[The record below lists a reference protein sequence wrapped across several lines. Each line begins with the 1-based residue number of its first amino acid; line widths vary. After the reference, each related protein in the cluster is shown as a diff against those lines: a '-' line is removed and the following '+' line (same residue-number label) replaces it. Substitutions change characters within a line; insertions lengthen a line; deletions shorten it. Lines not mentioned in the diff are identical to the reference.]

1 MAVPQAVLAVYGGI
15 EMNYEGSII
24 DFHVHPYLT
33 EEENLCM
40 YKEVFSLSRQEA
52 VLDLEESG
60 ISHICGSVLS
70 KRKFDME
77 KGFGQLRELNRE
89 ALKIREMYPDFY
101 TPGFHIHPGYVEES
115 LEELSY
121 MHEQKVKLI
130 GELVP
135 YMHGWREAGYTYAS
149 EGLSKILDQAGKY
162 GMIVSYH
169 TMEEWQDEMECM
181 IARHPNVTFV
191 AAHPGQK
198 AGYEKHLERLEKY
211 ENAYLD
217 ISGTGLFRYGMLV
230 AGVRRAGAGKLLFG
244 TDYPI
249 TNPSMYVQAVL
260 GEHITEE
267 ERGRIFR
274 GNAKRILGI
283 K

>member
-1 MAVPQAVLAVYGGI
+1 MK
-15 EMNYEGSII
+15 YEGSIV

-40 YKEVFSLSRQEA
+40 YKEVFSLTSQEA
-52 VLDLEESG
+52 VLDLEKSG
-60 ISHICGSVLS
+60 ISHVCGSVLC

-77 KGFGQLRELNRE
+77 KGFGQLRELNRK
-89 ALKIREMYPDFY
+89 ALKKREKYPDFY

-121 MHEQKVKLI
+121 MHEHGVNLI

-135 YMHGWREAGYTYAS
+135 YMHGWREGGYTYAS
-149 EGLSKILDQAGKY
+149 EELSSILDQAGKY

-198 AGYEKHLERLEKY
+198 AEYQKHLARLQKY

-217 ISGTGLFRYGMLV
+217 ISGTGLFRYGMLA
-230 AGVRRAGAGKLLFG
+230 AGVRKVGAQKLLFG

-267 ERGRIFR
+267 DRRMIFWE
-274 GNAKRILGI
+274 NAARLLNM
-283 K
+283 